1 MRFIS
6 FCLFLCL
13 AHSLAAQNSE
23 WKIVGEITAK
33 GDTIAADSLADLT
46 KGKFIHKRTTE
57 LGEETLIGSYRK
69 KFPRGIWTLIL
80 SDKSFGKGRYRYN
93 VRSYDYGGPRIYEYS
108 LGSKQGTWTY
118 YSPNGEYL
126 RKEAVRTS
134 FNFWGFPAVNAHYN
148 DEKTLIYK
156 SSWRYRR
163 ICVKTYFNNGQLKSK
178 YLEKGA
184 FYDSFDSLVYNSSG
198 ALILRIRSNEKSSKR
213 YRIIEHYFPN
223 GELKKREKYY
233 LAKCTIKSENAN
245 IISWEFYKNGEWLEY
260 NEAGELISSV
270 TYEGVR
276 PDYVMEEDF

>member
-163 ICVKTYFNNGQLKSK
+163 
-178 YLEKGA
+178 
-184 FYDSFDSLVYNSSG
+184 
-198 ALILRIRSNEKSSKR
+198 SNEKSSKR